1 MCSKDGIK
9 ERTEGR
15 VSLENLKLKCLEL
28 EENNRLALDIINKL
42 KRSLEKIS
50 KLNDML
56 SKSNIRLAE
65 ENKKLIELIDK
76 LQSKS

>member
-1 MCSKDGIK
+1 M
-9 ERTEGR
+9 
-15 VSLENLKLKCLEL
+15 SLENLKLKCLEL